1 MKKSTFFL
9 ISIFISATV
18 LFSSFTSLNN
28 NDPNPQDEF
37 EVLLNYLE
45 NNNNYIKNELPLIM
59 AKEVKKNIKN
69 SKYHI
74 IDIRSVR
81 IRLENFNC

>member
-45 NNNNYIKNELPLIM
+45 SNNNYIKKFFI
-59 AKEVKKNIKN
+59 
-69 SKYHI
+69 
-74 IDIRSVR
+74 
-81 IRLENFNC
+81 